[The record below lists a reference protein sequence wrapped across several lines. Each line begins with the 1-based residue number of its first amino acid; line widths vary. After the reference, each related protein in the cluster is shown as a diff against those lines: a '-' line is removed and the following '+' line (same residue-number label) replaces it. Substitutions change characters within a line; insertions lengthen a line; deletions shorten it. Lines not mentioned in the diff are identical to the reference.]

1 MKIHSLVRREAGAAA
16 VIRDKL
22 NLLACNL
29 AKESYSDGPAP

>member
-1 MKIHSLVRREAGAAA
+1 MKIHSLVRREAGSAE